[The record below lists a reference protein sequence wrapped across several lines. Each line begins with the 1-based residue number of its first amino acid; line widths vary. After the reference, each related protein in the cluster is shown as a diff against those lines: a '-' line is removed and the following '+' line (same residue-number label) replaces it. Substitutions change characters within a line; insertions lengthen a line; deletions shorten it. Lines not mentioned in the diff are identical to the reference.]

1 MPRARDQMT
10 PSEWAVLALLAEGP
24 THGFA
29 IARAM
34 APDGEIGKVWSLRR
48 PRVYYAI
55 NVLTELGFARPAGT
69 VASRSGPH
77 RTVVRITR
85 SGTRA
90 LTTWLA
96 APVEHIRDTRSLLLL
111 KLLFLDRRHSDA
123 GPLLH
128 AQRTHFE
135 RIADRLQIAVVEASG
150 FDQTLLRWR
159 LESACAAVRFIDT
172 IIDTPSHTPPSV
184 SGSSTKP

>member
-1 MPRARDQMT
+1 MT

-34 APDGEIGKVWSLRR
+34 SEGGEIGRVWSLRR

-55 NVLTELGFARPAGT
+55 EALIRQGLVRPAQT

-77 RTVVRITR
+77 RTVLRITP
-85 SGTRA
+85 SGRRA
-90 LTTWLA
+90 LDQWLA
-96 APVEHIRDTRSLLLL
+96 TPVEHVRDARSLLLL
-111 KLLFLDRRHSDA
+111 KLLFLDRREADPR
-123 GPLLH
+123 PLLI
-128 AQRTHFE
+128 AQREQFH
-135 RIADRLQIAVVEASG
+135 RIADRLQTAVNETRG

-159 LESACAAVRFIDT
+159 LEAVTAALRFIEA
-172 IIDTPSHTPPSV
+172 IIEQPSTAHPAIS
-184 SGSSTKP
+184 